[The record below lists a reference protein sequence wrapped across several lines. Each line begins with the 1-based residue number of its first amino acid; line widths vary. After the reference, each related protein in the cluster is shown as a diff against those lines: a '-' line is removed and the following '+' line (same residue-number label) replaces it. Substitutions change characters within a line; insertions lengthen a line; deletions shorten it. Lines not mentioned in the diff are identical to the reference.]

1 MKRLILATALL
12 AGTFGVANFT
22 VNEVNAQPPNCAVV
36 LCLVCPEGTVAS
48 PTPGNCCRCV
58 KP

>member
-1 MKRLILATALL
+1 MKKLMLAGLIAL
-12 AGTFGVANFT
+12 GTFGVVAT
-22 VNEVNAQPPNCAVV
+22 TPTPAAAADCSVV
-36 LCLVCPEGTVAS
+36 LCPVCPTGTVAS